1 MSERT
6 RRIFLQRAALGFCVA
21 NVTLFAPSSSHA
33 STEHH
38 VEIRSFEFVPEHLS
52 VKVGDT
58 IVWTNFDIV
67 PHTATAD
74 DLSWDT
80 ETLEQ
85 NTSGRITV
93 VEGMTADHFCGFHPH
108 MKARLQ
114 IETQ

>member
-1 MSERT
+1 MNEGT
-6 RRIFLQRAALGFCVA
+6 RRVFLQHALLGLSVGNIA
-21 NVTLFAPSSSHA
+21 MFAPASSHA

-38 VEIRSFEFVPEHLS
+38 VEIRAFEFAPEHLT

-74 DLSWDT
+74 DLSWET

-85 NTSGRITV
+85 SASARMTV
-93 VEGMTADHFCGFHPH
+93 VEGMTVDYFCAFHPH
-108 MKARLQ
+108 MRARLQ
-114 IETQ
+114 IENQ

>member
-6 RRIFLQRAALGFCVA
+6 RRVFIQRAALGFCVA
-21 NVTLFAPSSSHA
+21 NVSMLAPSSSQA

-38 VEIRSFEFVPEHLS
+38 VEIRAFEFVPEHLS
-52 VKVGDT
+52 VTVGDT

-80 ETLEQ
+80 GTLAQ
-85 NTSGRITV
+85 NTSWRMTI
-93 VEGMTADHFCGFHPH
+93 VEGMTLDYFCAFHPH

-114 IETQ
+114 IEIQ